1 MTTSIELPILGQA
14 KIADRFLT
22 SLPGTSGRIGVQP
35 LPMSMQEALDRG
47 WTELDVVIVTGDA
60 YIDHPSFA
68 MSILG
73 RVLEA
78 AGFRVG
84 IISQPNWHSC
94 EDWKRFGRPKLFFG
108 ISAGNMDSMINHY
121 TANRKVRNDDA
132 YSPGGRIG
140 LRPDRAT
147 LSYCQRAREAYKGV
161 PVIAGGVEASLRRL
175 AHYDYWSDKV
185 RKSIL
190 LDSKADLVVFG
201 MGENAIVEMA
211 KRLQAG
217 ETVKDLR
224 NMRGVAYALGAS
236 EKPPE
241 DAITLPSYEEV
252 VADKMQFALATR
264 TIHNETNPYNARRLI
279 QMHGNQAI
287 VVNPPQLPISEQ
299 AMDRIY
305 GLPYTRKAH
314 PSYTEPI
321 PAFTMIKDSVTIMR
335 GCFGGCTFCSITAH
349 QGRAIQSRSK
359 ESIIREIEN
368 MAQDKN
374 FKGTVSDIGGPTAN
388 MYQMRCTRPEVE
400 AKCRRQSCVHP
411 TICKLMGVDHQP
423 VIDLMR
429 AARQVKGVKKV
440 LVASGVRMDLARRSP
455 EYIKE
460 LTRYHIGGHLK
471 VAPEHVDPDVL
482 FKMRK
487 PANDDFEFFTEVFK
501 EESQAAGKKQYLIP
515 YFIASHP
522 ASDTEAMINLAV
534 FLKQN
539 GYKPDQVQDFI
550 PAPLDVA
557 TCMYYTELDPFTLKP
572 VYIAKKL
579 RDRRTQRALM
589 QFFKPENYFEV
600 RDALREAG
608 RQDLIGDGCDA
619 LIPSLPP
626 REALERRRREANAAM
641 DGTYVHTIA
650 NSAKKKGGNSRGAQQ
665 SNGQQSSPQAKRPG
679 QKQGRARNT
688 KGYRPGRKGAQ

>member
-1 MTTSIELPILGQA
+1 MQLPILDEA
-14 KIADRFLT
+14 KTADRFLT
-22 SLPGTSGRIGVQP
+22 NLPPTRVPTGPLAQKP
-35 LPMSMQEALDRG
+35 LPMTLEEARARG
-47 WTELDVVIVTGDA
+47 WEEIDIVFVTGDA

-68 MSILG
+68 MAILG

-78 AGFRVG
+78 AGFRIG
-84 IISQPNWHSC
+84 IVSQPDWHSC
-94 EDWKRFGRPKLFFG
+94 KDWQRFGRPRLCFA

-121 TANRKVRNDDA
+121 TANKKVRNDDA

-185 RKSIL
+185 RRSIL

-201 MGENAIVEMA
+201 MGENAIVELA
-211 KRLQAG
+211 QRLQAG
-217 ETVKDLR
+217 QTVKELR
-224 NMRGVAYALGAS
+224 DMRGVAYALGAS
-236 EKPPE
+236 ETPPE
-241 DAITLPSYEEV
+241 DALRLPSYEEV
-252 VADKMQFALATR
+252 VADKLQFAEATR
-264 TIHNETNPYNARRLI
+264 LIHHETNPYNARRLV
-279 QMHGNQAI
+279 QWHGTQAI
-287 VVNPPQLPISEQ
+287 VVNPPQLPISEA

-305 GLPYTRKAH
+305 GLPYTRKPH

-321 PAFTMIKDSVTIMR
+321 PAHEMIKDSVTIMR

-359 ESIIREIEN
+359 ASILGEIKQLAGSKE
-368 MAQDKN
+368 
-374 FKGTVSDIGGPTAN
+374 FKGTISDIGGPTAN
-388 MYQMRCTRPEVE
+388 MYQMRCTQPEVE

-411 TICKLMGVDHQP
+411 KICKLLGVNHQP
-423 VIDLMR
+423 VIELMR
-429 AARQVKGVKKV
+429 EAREVDGVKKV
-440 LVASGVRMDLARRSP
+440 LVASGVRMDLARQSP
-455 EYIKE
+455 EYIQE
-460 LTRYHIGGHLK
+460 LTRHHVGGHLK

-487 PANDDFEFFTEVFK
+487 PSNDDFEFFTEVFK
-501 EESQAAGKKQYLIP
+501 DESKAAGKKQYLIP
-515 YFIASHP
+515 YYIASHP
-522 ASDTEAMINLAV
+522 GSDLDAMINLAV

-557 TCMYYTELDPFTLKP
+557 TAMYYTGIDPFTKKP
-572 VYIAKKL
+572 VYIAKGL
-579 RDRRTQRALM
+579 RDRKMQRALM

-600 RDALREAG
+600 REALRQAG
-608 RQDLIGDGCDA
+608 RTDLIGDGCDA
-619 LIPSLPP
+619 LIPARPP
-626 REALERRRREANAAM
+626 REAVDRRRQDANQRFR
-641 DGTYVHTIA
+641 GEYVHTIK
-650 NSAKKKGGNSRGAQQ
+650 NPKKTPKKERRQ
-665 SNGQQSSPQAKRPG
+665 RD
-679 QKQGRARNT
+679 T